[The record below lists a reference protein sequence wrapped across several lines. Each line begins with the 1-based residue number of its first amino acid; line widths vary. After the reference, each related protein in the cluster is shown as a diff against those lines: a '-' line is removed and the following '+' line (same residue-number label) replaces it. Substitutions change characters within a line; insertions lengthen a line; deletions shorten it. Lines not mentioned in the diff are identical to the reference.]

1 MHMDR
6 LGSAYYNQR
15 MPLIALAVLLAAA
28 APSAS
33 AAPRPAGAPPA
44 RLLFASDGVTVES
57 KGGRSPGKTGAA
69 LADGDAVATA
79 AGATAVVELADGSR
93 LKLRESS
100 RLVLTLPAV
109 RSPITEVL
117 LSLGSVFAKVTKRRP
132 GEEFHVRTQTAVA
145 AVRGTQFFTAYGR
158 DRNKAPDLW
167 VCVNEGAVDV
177 KTTASKAELLVP
189 AGKGV
194 LIKSGL
200 DVTKPQAYDWTKKLN
215 WNMDP
220 KDGAVEDKT
229 SLDAAY
235 ADLLD
240 QDYH

>member
-1 MHMDR
+1 MKTIR
-6 LGSAYYNQR
+6 R
-15 MPLIALAVLLAAA
+15 AVLVAVAALSGA
-28 APSAS
+28 GVF
-33 AAPRPAGAPPA
+33 AAPRGAPPPA
-44 RLLFASDGVTVES
+44 RLLFVSGDVTVES
-57 KGGRSPGKTGAA
+57 KGGGRLGKTGAA

-79 AGATAVVELADGSR
+79 AGATAVVALADGSL

-100 RLVLTLPAV
+100 RLVLKLPAV
-109 RSPITEVL
+109 RSPVTEVL
-117 LSLGSVFAKVTKRRP
+117 LTLGSVFAKVTKRRL
-132 GEEFHVRTQTAVA
+132 GEEFHVTTPTAVA

-158 DRNKAPDLW
+158 ARGQSPDLW

-177 KTTASKAELLVP
+177 KTTASKAALSVP

-240 QDYH
+240 QDYR

>member
-1 MHMDR
+1 
-6 LGSAYYNQR
+6 
-15 MPLIALAVLLAAA
+15 MPAIRLLALSTLLFVAPRADAA
-28 APSAS
+28 APP
-33 AAPRPAGAPPA
+33 APAPAPPA
-44 RLLFASDGVTVES
+44 RLAYADGDVTIES
-57 KGGRSPGKTGAA
+57 KGGGRLGKTGAA

-100 RLVLTLPAV
+100 RVTVTLPTP
-109 RSPITEVL
+109 RSPVTDIL
-117 LSLGSVFAKVTKRRP
+117 LSWGGAFAKVTKRRL
-132 GEEFHVRTQTAVA
+132 GEEFRVRTPTAVA

-158 DRNKAPDLW
+158 DAKGGGKDLW

-177 KTTASKAELLVP
+177 KTTASKQGLSVP

-194 LIKSGL
+194 LIKAGL

-220 KDGAVEDKT
+220 KGGALEDKT
-229 SLDAAY
+229 NLDAAY
-235 ADLLD
+235 SDLLD